1 MRPQGRSPGV
11 KLGGGSSPR
20 SLSRITILG
29 AQLSLAIVSPTPF
42 LAASEGL
49 GLIAGPSRTLPS
61 VIYWVRPLGLVRP
74 PSADGGT
81 PDRAMTRL
89 RIAFASLP
97 FSVRAAPAFGRALS
111 SRYGSDLLSL
121 RLPFLSQLG
130 DSVLRHRP
138 NQEVLRA
145 LPRPPTPRHRSAV
158 TRPASREARAFR
170 QAFAHP
176 TDRCRAGRA
185 VATGYPLGDCIGT
198 GIETLPAPHWART
211 RFLIAPRRTVPD
223 FVHQPDTTPARG
235 TGDICLSPDSKP
247 SRAGKSRTSFD
258 SSFPG
263 FPGLSHTGVRQVFH
277 ADALSCVL
285 SMNVQIVLPRCPI
298 VTSLFFTRCY
308 PPGLRTPP
316 VNNAVH
322 KLFTAGVRIQLGAQA

>member
-11 KLGGGSSPR
+11 KLGGGSSPH
-20 SLSRITILG
+20 SLSQITILG

-42 LAASEGL
+42 LAASKGL

-61 VIYWVRPLGLVRP
+61 VIYWVRPLGPVRLP
-74 PSADGGT
+74 PADGAA

-97 FSVRAAPAFGRALS
+97 VSVRAAPVFGRALS
-111 SRYGSDLLSL
+111 LRYGSDLLSL
-121 RLPFLSQLG
+121 RLLFISQLG
-130 DSVLRHRP
+130 DFVLRYRP

-145 LPRPPTPRHRSAV
+145 LPRPPTPRHRSTV
-158 TRPASREARAFR
+158 TRPASCEAWAFR

-176 TDRCRAGRA
+176 ADRCRAGRA
-185 VATGYPLGDCIGT
+185 VATGYPLGDCINA
-198 GIETLPAPHWART
+198 GIETFPALNWARP

-235 TGDICLSPDSKP
+235 TGDICLSPDGKP

-277 ADALSCVL
+277 AGALSCVL
-285 SMNVQIVLPRCPI
+285 SMNVQMLRLRFGN
-298 VTSLFFTRCY
+298 VTSLFFTRCCR
-308 PPGLRTPP
+308 PAGCAPD
-316 VNNAVH
+316 VNIFAH
-322 KLFTAGVRIQLGAQA
+322 RLFTAADASRLHL